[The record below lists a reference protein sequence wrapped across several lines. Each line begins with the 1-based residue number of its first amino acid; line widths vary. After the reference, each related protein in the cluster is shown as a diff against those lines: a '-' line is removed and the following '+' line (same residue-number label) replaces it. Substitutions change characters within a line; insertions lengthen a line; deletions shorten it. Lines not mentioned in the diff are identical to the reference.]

1 MPTWWFVRHGE
12 SLAQLN
18 QWTGPDADTP
28 LSPLGERQAVE
39 LAPQVAEL
47 PIQRVLV
54 SPFLRARKTA
64 ELALAQR
71 GQAPLAVPD
80 PFAPSDPFG
89 PSASTPRKGSG
100 TSASLRSQTPL
111 SQTPFLTVADLR
123 ERHSGDW
130 LRFPQDDVMKRKLAT
145 WDFVPPGGESI
156 QQAAHRGL
164 RALAE
169 LDGDHNTI
177 IFAHGRILAG
187 VLAVLDGADLRQPIH
202 ALPNCVALARD
213 VSPGAW
219 RELADSLPG
228 TPRKL

>member
-12 SLAQLN
+12 SLAQLD
-18 QWTGPDADTP
+18 QWTGPDPDTP
-28 LSPLGERQAVE
+28 LSPLGERQAHE

-47 PIQRVLV
+47 PIQRMLV
-54 SPFLRARKTA
+54 SPFLRARQTA
-64 ELALAQR
+64 ERALAKW
-71 GQAPLAVPD
+71 GQVPLAVPD
-80 PFAPSDPFG
+80 PI
-89 PSASTPRKGSG
+89 
-100 TSASLRSQTPL
+100 SL
-111 SQTPFLTVADLR
+111 VINDLR

-130 LRFPQDDVMKRKLAT
+130 LRFPQDDAMKAQLAT

-156 QQAAHRGL
+156 QQAALRGL

-202 ALPNCVALARD
+202 ALPNCVPIMRQ
-213 VSPGAW
+213 VPQGAW
-219 RELADSLPG
+219 RELAEEM
-228 TPRKL
+228 R

>member
-28 LSPLGERQAVE
+28 LSPLGERQAAE
-39 LAPQVAEL
+39 LAPSIAEL
-47 PIQRVLV
+47 PIERVLV
-54 SPFLRARKTA
+54 SPFLRARQTA
-64 ELALAQR
+64 ERAMANR
-71 GQAPLAVPD
+71 GLVPLAVPD
-80 PFAPSDPFG
+80 PFAPSTSP
-89 PSASTPRKGSG
+89 PLKGSG

-130 LRFPQDDVMKRKLAT
+130 LRFPQDEAMKRQLAT

-156 QQAAHRGL
+156 QQAARRGL

-169 LDGDHNTI
+169 LDSNHNTI

-187 VLAVLDGADLRQPIH
+187 VLAVLDGADLSRPIY
-202 ALPNCVALARD
+202 ALPNSVALARE
-213 VSPGAW
+213 VARGVW
-219 RELADSLPG
+219 RELAENLP
-228 TPRKL
+228 

>member
-28 LSPLGERQAVE
+28 LSPLGERQAAE

-54 SPFLRARKTA
+54 SPFLRARQTA
-64 ELALAQR
+64 ERAMANR
-71 GQAPLAVPD
+71 GLAPLAVPD

-89 PSASTPRKGSG
+89 PSASAPGKGSG
-100 TSASLRSQTPL
+100 TSASLR

-130 LRFPQDDVMKRKLAT
+130 LRFPQDEAMKRKLAT

-156 QQAAHRGL
+156 QQAARRGL

-202 ALPNCVALARD
+202 ALPNCVALARQ
-213 VSPGAW
+213 VAQGVW
-219 RELADSLPG
+219 RELAESLP
-228 TPRKL
+228 

>member
-64 ELALAQR
+64 ELALAKW

-80 PFAPSDPFG
+80 PFAPSE
-89 PSASTPRKGSG
+89 KGSG
-100 TSASLRSQTPL
+100 TSASLR

-130 LRFPQDDVMKRKLAT
+130 LRFPQDEAMKRQLAT

-156 QQAAHRGL
+156 QQAALRGL
-164 RALAE
+164 RALAD
-169 LDGDHNTI
+169 LDGTHNTI

-187 VLAVLDGADLRQPIH
+187 VLAVLDGADLGRPIY
-202 ALPNCVALARD
+202 ALPNCVALARQ
-213 VSPGAW
+213 VAQGVW
-219 RELADSLPG
+219 RELAESLP
-228 TPRKL
+228 

>member
-28 LSPLGERQAVE
+28 LSPLGERQAAE
-39 LAPQVAEL
+39 LAPSIAEL
-47 PIQRVLV
+47 PIERVLV
-54 SPFLRARKTA
+54 SPFLRARQTA
-64 ELALAQR
+64 ERAMANR
-71 GQAPLAVPD
+71 GLVPLAVPD
-80 PFAPSDPFG
+80 PI
-89 PSASTPRKGSG
+89 
-100 TSASLRSQTPL
+100 SL
-111 SQTPFLTVADLR
+111 VINDLR

-130 LRFPQDDVMKRKLAT
+130 LRFPQDEAMKRKLAT

-156 QQAAHRGL
+156 QQAARRGL

-169 LDGDHNTI
+169 LDSNHNTI

-202 ALPNCVALARD
+202 ALPNCVALARQ
-213 VSPGAW
+213 VAQGVW
-219 RELADSLPG
+219 RELAESLP
-228 TPRKL
+228 

>member
-28 LSPLGERQAVE
+28 LSPLGERQAAE
-39 LAPQVAEL
+39 LAPSIAEL
-47 PIQRVLV
+47 PIERVLV
-54 SPFLRARKTA
+54 SPFLRARQTA
-64 ELALAQR
+64 ERAMAQR
-71 GQAPLAVPD
+71 GLAPLAVPD
-80 PFAPSDPFG
+80 PFA
-89 PSASTPRKGSG
+89 
-100 TSASLRSQTPL
+100 L
-111 SQTPFLTVADLR
+111 VINDLR

-130 LRFPQDDVMKRKLAT
+130 LRFPQDEAMKRKLAT

-156 QQAAHRGL
+156 QQAARRGL

-187 VLAVLDGADLRQPIH
+187 VLAVLDGADLSRPIY
-202 ALPNCVALARD
+202 ALPNCVALARE
-213 VSPGAW
+213 VARGVW
-219 RELADSLPG
+219 RELAENLP
-228 TPRKL
+228 

>member
-12 SLAQLN
+12 SLAQIN
-18 QWTGPDADTP
+18 QWTGPDPDTP
-28 LSPLGERQAVE
+28 LSPLGEQQAHE

-54 SPFLRARKTA
+54 SPFLRARQTA
-64 ELALAQR
+64 ERAMASWGQAQR

-80 PFAPSDPFG
+80 PFAPSA
-89 PSASTPRKGSG
+89 SAPGKGSG

-111 SQTPFLTVADLR
+111 SQTPLSQPPFLTVADLR

-130 LRFPQDDVMKRKLAT
+130 LRFPQDEAIKRQLAT

-156 QQAAHRGL
+156 QQAALRGL

-187 VLAVLDGADLRQPIH
+187 VLAVLDGADLGQPIH
-202 ALPNCVALARD
+202 ALPNCVALARE
-213 VSPGAW
+213 VTRGGW
-219 RELADSLPG
+219 RELAERMG
-228 TPRKL
+228 

>member
-28 LSPLGERQAVE
+28 LSPLGERQAIK
-39 LAPQVAEL
+39 LAPSIAEL
-47 PIQRVLV
+47 PIERVLV
-54 SPFLRARKTA
+54 SPFLRARQTA
-64 ELALAQR
+64 ERAMAKWGQAQK
-71 GQAPLAVPD
+71 GLAPLAVPD
-80 PFAPSDPFG
+80 PFAPVVPQT
-89 PSASTPRKGSG
+89 PSGKGSG
-100 TSASLRSQTPL
+100 TSASLR

-130 LRFPQDDVMKRKLAT
+130 LRFPQDEAMKRQLAT

-169 LDGDHNTI
+169 LDGTHNTI
-177 IFAHGRILAG
+177 IFAHGRVLAG
-187 VLAVLDGADLRQPIH
+187 VLAVLDGADLSRPIY

-219 RELADSLPG
+219 RELAESLPG

>member
-28 LSPLGERQAVE
+28 LSPLGERQAAE
-39 LAPQVAEL
+39 LAPSIAEL
-47 PIQRVLV
+47 PIERVLV
-54 SPFLRARKTA
+54 SPFLRARQTA
-64 ELALAQR
+64 ERAMAQR
-71 GQAPLAVPD
+71 GLAPLAVPD
-80 PFAPSDPFG
+80 PFAQ
-89 PSASTPRKGSG
+89 STSPPLKGSG

-130 LRFPQDDVMKRKLAT
+130 LRFPQDEAMKRKLAT
-145 WDFVPPGGESI
+145 WDFVPPSGESI
-156 QQAAHRGL
+156 QQAARRGL

-187 VLAVLDGADLRQPIH
+187 VLAVLDGADLREPIH
-202 ALPNCVALARD
+202 ALPNCVALARQ
-213 VSPGAW
+213 VAQGVW
-219 RELADSLPG
+219 RELAESLP
-228 TPRKL
+228 

>member
-54 SPFLRARKTA
+54 SPFLRARQTA
-64 ELALAQR
+64 ERAMAQR
-71 GQAPLAVPD
+71 GLAPLAVPD

-89 PSASTPRKGSG
+89 PSASAPGKGSG
-100 TSASLRSQTPL
+100 TSASLR

-130 LRFPQDDVMKRKLAT
+130 LRFPQDEAMKRKLAT

-156 QQAAHRGL
+156 QQAARRGL

-169 LDGDHNTI
+169 LDSNHNTI

-187 VLAVLDGADLRQPIH
+187 VLAVLDGADLREPIH
-202 ALPNCVALARD
+202 ALPNCVALARQ
-213 VSPGAW
+213 VAQGVW
-219 RELADSLPG
+219 RELAESLP
-228 TPRKL
+228 

>member
-54 SPFLRARKTA
+54 SPFLRARQTA
-64 ELALAQR
+64 ERAMAQR
-71 GQAPLAVPD
+71 GLAPLAVPD
-80 PFAPSDPFG
+80 PFSPSTSP
-89 PSASTPRKGSG
+89 PLKGSG

-130 LRFPQDDVMKRKLAT
+130 LRFPQDEAMKRKLAT

-156 QQAAHRGL
+156 QQAARRGL

-169 LDGDHNTI
+169 LDSNHNTI

-202 ALPNCVALARD
+202 ALPNCVALARQ
-213 VSPGAW
+213 VAQGVW
-219 RELADSLPG
+219 RELAESLP
-228 TPRKL
+228 